1 MLINLDK
8 HQFGV
13 GFTLATVYI
22 LYNYISNILRTLSQ
36 AVILVNSYTAKLFM
50 WSKMLTCIFY
60 SLLPLTMK
68 LNMSS
73 SVGFK

>member
-22 LYNYISNILRTLSQ
+22 LYNYISNILRTIS
-36 AVILVNSYTAKLFM
+36 SGDF
-50 WSKMLTCIFY
+50 SKFLHGQTFY
-60 SLLPLTMK
+60 
-68 LNMSS
+68 
-73 SVGFK
+73 VV